1 LKLVY
6 RGAEADVF
14 SGRWAGERAI
24 FKFRKPLP
32 YRHPKLDAEIRAQRT
47 VREAEI
53 MHDARGAGVST
64 PVLYYV
70 SQPESLIVMQEIE
83 GPRLKSLLQSEAAPD
98 RGAGSKEAVSS
109 QFGAAVGRLHRG
121 GMMHGDLTT
130 SNVLVDGTGVHLI
143 DFGLATHTVKVED
156 HAVDLRLIKETLSG
170 AHSEMASR
178 VMAAFME
185 GYAGEVGEARAGAV
199 GRKLLEIERRGRY
212 ARLE

>member
-1 LKLVY
+1 MKLVY

-14 SGRWAGERAI
+14 SGRWAGERAV

-32 YRHPKLDAEIRAQRT
+32 YRHPQLDAEIRAQRT

-83 GPRLKSLLQSEAAPD
+83 GPRLKSLLRSEE
-98 RGAGSKEAVSS
+98 AGPGEVAKEAVSS
-109 QFGAAVGRLHRG
+109 QFGVAVGRLHRG

-130 SNVLVDGTGVHLI
+130 SNVLVDEAGVHLI
-143 DFGLATHTVKVED
+143 DFGLAAHTAKVED

-178 VMAAFME
+178 VMASFME
-185 GYAGEVGEARAGAV
+185 GYAAEVGEARARAV